1 MEKLEVETKVQTK
14 GTAKNNIKIKEQ
26 LGKSI
31 LYFTFSLGKEMYG
44 FEVSSVLEVMEY
56 EKIYRTPGVSSNIRG
71 LINLRGEVVPVV
83 DLYNRFFD
91 QKNDITQDSSIV
103 VIEVKDETESM
114 AIGVLIDSVE
124 AVVDIY
130 ENEIES
136 RPEIGLKMR
145 ADFVTGVGKVN
156 NQFVVLLDENK
167 VLDID
172 ELSEI

>member
-14 GTAKNNIKIKEQ
+14 GTAKNNIKTKEQ

-71 LINLRGEVVPVV
+71 LINLRGDVVPVV

-91 QKNDITQDSSIV
+91 QKNDITKDSSIV

-145 ADFVTGVGKVN
+145 SDFVTGVGKVN
-156 NQFVVLLDENK
+156 DQFVVLLDENK